1 MQLKNGNLFSGGED
15 SQSKNGDHHLIIWK
29 SKTEEPEFF
38 DLFQVLR
45 GHESDVNCIIQLD
58 DDRITSAT
66 KDRIIRI
73 WKIDNVQENVK
84 ISYNGRWN
92 VLFNSIKRWSFNF
105 KFFR

>member
-1 MQLKNGNLFSGGED
+1 MSLSIN
-15 SQSKNGDHHLIIWK
+15 HLIVQK

-38 DLFQVLR
+38 LVLR

-73 WKIDNVQENVK
+73 WKIDNVEENVSSSDNSL
-84 ISYNGRWN
+84 ILWRNRNGYY
-92 VLFNSIKRWSFNF
+92 
-105 KFFR
+105 

>member
-1 MQLKNGNLFSGGED
+1 MQLKNGNLVSGGED
-15 SQSKNGDHHLIIWK
+15 SQSKNWDSHLIIWK

-38 DLFQVLR
+38 LVLR

-73 WKIDNVQENVK
+73 WKIDNVQENVSSSDNSL
-84 ISYNGRWN
+84 ILWRNHNGYY
-92 VLFNSIKRWSFNF
+92 
-105 KFFR
+105 

>member
-1 MQLKNGNLFSGGED
+1 MVSVGVNN
-15 SQSKNGDHHLIIWK
+15 QSKNGDIIWK

-38 DLFQVLR
+38 LVLR

-73 WKIDNVQENVK
+73 WKIDNVQENVSSSDNSL
-84 ISYNGRWN
+84 ILWRNHNGYY
-92 VLFNSIKRWSFNF
+92 
-105 KFFR
+105 

>member
-1 MQLKNGNLFSGGED
+1 MIVQ
-15 SQSKNGDHHLIIWK
+15 K

-38 DLFQVLR
+38 LVLR

-58 DDRITSAT
+58 DDRITSAI

-73 WKIDNVQENVK
+73 WKIDNVEENVK
-84 ISYNGRWN
+84 KILYNGRWN

>member
-1 MQLKNGNLFSGGED
+1 MSLSIN
-15 SQSKNGDHHLIIWK
+15 HLIVQK

-38 DLFQVLR
+38 LVLR

-73 WKIDNVQENVK
+73 WKIDNVQENVSSSDNSL
-84 ISYNGRWN
+84 ILWRNRNGYY
-92 VLFNSIKRWSFNF
+92 
-105 KFFR
+105 